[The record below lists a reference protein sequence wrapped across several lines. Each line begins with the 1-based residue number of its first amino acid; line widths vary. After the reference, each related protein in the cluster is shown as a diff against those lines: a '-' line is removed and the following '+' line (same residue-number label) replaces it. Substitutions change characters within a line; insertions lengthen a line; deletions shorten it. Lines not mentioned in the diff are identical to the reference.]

1 MLDVKN
7 IKIDLFWITHP
18 TSQLVALS
26 KRDLSLNQNMILH
39 FRWPVP
45 IALHIMVSLNH
56 FLQVVNSSINFIIYC
71 CVAKRFRNELKS
83 VLSSTCQRLFGRRET
98 QDKETQVTDGID
110 VLQLSIKNVLHSNLD
125 IVNKSVIPFLFTI
138 SNNSLSQI

>member
-1 MLDVKN
+1 M
-7 IKIDLFWITHP
+7 
-18 TSQLVALS
+18 
-26 KRDLSLNQNMILH
+26 NQNMILH

-83 VLSSTCQRLFGRRET
+83 VLSSACQRLFGRRET

-110 VLQLSIKNVLHSNLD
+110 VL
-125 IVNKSVIPFLFTI
+125 
-138 SNNSLSQI
+138 